1 MSQQALPQTSHYSG
15 DDVKIIDKSSG
26 YNGFFKVNVYRLQHR
41 LFAGGWNEP
50 IVRELFE
57 RGHAAALLQGSSL
70 PITQVAEQCGF
81 GTIRSFN
88 RVFLKEKGMTP
99 SAFRKQN
106 VL

>member
-1 MSQQALPQTSHYSG
+1 MEGCFSEIFCLQFVSQWHTWRRSCLLYTS
-15 DDVKIIDKSSG
+15 
-26 YNGFFKVNVYRLQHR
+26 
-41 LFAGGWNEP
+41 
-50 IVRELFE
+50 
-57 RGHAAALLQGSSL
+57 QGSSL